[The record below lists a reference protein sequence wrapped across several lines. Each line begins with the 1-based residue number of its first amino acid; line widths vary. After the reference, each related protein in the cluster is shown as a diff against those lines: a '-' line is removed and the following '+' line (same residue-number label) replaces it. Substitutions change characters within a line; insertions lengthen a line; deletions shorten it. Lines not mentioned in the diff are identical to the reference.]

1 MAGSVDR
8 LLKRRITMSRT
19 IEISLPPDQTET
31 AVAAFREIEGV
42 IGLQVQLGS
51 SRVPAGDVISLSA
64 TNQALHRIMERV
76 QKLGLRE
83 RDDVVIRTSEPL
95 MLVRKEQNPSI
106 FRSSLESSWEEIESM
121 IAKESNMT
129 INGLLLM
136 ATAGFI
142 AGIGVTTEAIHL
154 VIGAMAIAPGFLP
167 IVRIVNGFVARI
179 HSWRSGL
186 QDLALGYFT
195 LVAAA
200 AAASLLIQLVGKG
213 SLGDGSSTY
222 LRDGS
227 LIDFWTTITPEGIA
241 VSAAAALAGA
251 ILLVCNRSVL
261 TAGVMIALALIP
273 TAALVGVGAAAGEW
287 SVAGMGLLRWLID
300 VAIVALAALIIL
312 QWKKSSVL
320 RRPGV
325 L

>member
-1 MAGSVDR
+1 
-8 LLKRRITMSRT
+8 MSRS
-19 IEISLPPDQTET
+19 IEISLPPDQTES
-31 AVAAFREIEGV
+31 AVAAIRAIDGV
-42 IGLQVQLGS
+42 IGLQVQPGS
-51 SRVPAGDVISLSA
+51 SRIPEGDVISVSA

-76 QKLGLRE
+76 QELGLRE

-95 MLVRKEQNPSI
+95 MLVRQDQNRSI
-106 FRSSLESSWEEIESM
+106 LRSSIESSWEEIESM

-142 AGIGVTTEAIHL
+142 AGIGVTTESLHL

-167 IVRIVNGFVARI
+167 IVRVVNGFLSGME
-179 HSWRSGL
+179 SWKSGL
-186 QDLALGYFT
+186 TDFVRGYLT
-195 LVAAA
+195 LMAAA
-200 AAASLLIQLVGKG
+200 AAASLLMQLIGKDG
-213 SLGDGSSTY
+213 LGEGSSTY

-227 LIDFWTTITPEGIA
+227 LISFWTNVTPEGIA

-261 TAGVMIALALIP
+261 TAGVMIALALVP
-273 TAALVGVGAAAGEW
+273 TAALVGIGVAAGDF
-287 SVAGMGLLRWLID
+287 SVVIAGALRWLID

-312 QWKKSSVL
+312 GWKKSSVL

>member
-1 MAGSVDR
+1 
-8 LLKRRITMSRT
+8 MSRS
-19 IEISLPPDQTET
+19 IEISLPPDLTERT
-31 AVAAFREIEGV
+31 VAAIREVEGV

-51 SRVPAGDVISLSA
+51 SRIPEGDVISLSV
-64 TNQALHRIMERV
+64 TNEALHRIMGGM

-83 RDDVVIRTSEPL
+83 RDEVVIRTSEPL
-95 MLVRKEQNPSI
+95 MLLRKEQNRSI
-106 FRSSLESSWEEIESM
+106 LRSSIECSWEEIESM
-121 IAKESNMT
+121 IAKGSNMT

-142 AGIGVTTEAIHL
+142 AGIGVTTETIHL

-167 IVRIVNGFVARI
+167 IVRVVNGLLARMQ
-179 HSWRSGL
+179 SWRSGL
-186 QDLALGYFT
+186 TDLALGYLT

-200 AAASLLIQLVGKG
+200 AASSLLMQLIGKG
-213 SLGDGSSTY
+213 GLGDGSSTY

-227 LIDFWTTITPEGIA
+227 LIAFWTTITPEGIA
-241 VSAAAALAGA
+241 VSVAAALAGA
-251 ILLVCNRSVL
+251 ILLVENRTLL

-273 TAALVGVGAAAGEW
+273 TATLVGVGVASGDFSLAG
-287 SVAGMGLLRWLID
+287 AGLLRWLID
-300 VAIVALAALIIL
+300 VAIVAFAALIIL
-312 QWKKSSVL
+312 GWKSSSIL